1 MASTS
6 PSTLPR
12 YRPITWA
19 QVRLR
24 GRLPP
29 PPHLLGLCGE
39 GVGPGGGHHRR
50 PHPHLA
56 HHPARLCGEPFL
68 LMHLAELGLLTNRRL
83 PNSKFQ
89 CAMATLPLVKDQFYN
104 RFAALLHDYILSLL
118 HLSTA
123 STREA
128 SPPPTPPYGARGDV
142 LRQQS
147 GLGHGRF
154 LDLDFRVDASEAR

>member
-68 LMHLAELGLLTNRRL
+68 PMHLTELGLLTNRRL
-83 PNSKFQ
+83 PNCKFQ
-89 CAMATLPLVKDQFYN
+89 CAMATLPGQ
-104 RFAALLHDYILSLL
+104 RSILQQICSFTSRIHISLL

-147 GLGHGRF
+147 GLGHGRC